1 MRWTSISSRPSSSGG
16 DTSCPW
22 RSTPGSTGGILGRSR
37 GWRSCRS
44 SSRGSGFGARGSGG
58 GGAEARGPRGR
69 GGGGPVPG
77 GPDSRVPV
85 VSTVI
90 GRYYAMDR
98 DKRWERTKLAYD
110 AMVHGVGAAAPRS
123 EEHTSEL

>member
-22 RSTPGSTGGILGRSR
+22 RSTPGSTGGILGRPPLWDS
-37 GWRSCRS
+37 WRSCS
-44 SSRGSGFGARGSGG
+44 TDSGWGG
-58 GGAEARGPRGR
+58 GGRVGGGGR
-69 GGGGPVPG
+69 GGGGGGGGGGARGAAPACPG
-77 GPDSRVPV
+77 VPV

-98 DKRWERTKLAYD
+98 DK
-110 AMVHGVGAAAPRS
+110 
-123 EEHTSEL
+123 